1 MMNSRLMGIVMLS
14 VLCSV
19 AQAAEKKVE
28 GRYGATPLQGD
39 YYVYGGTL
47 GEMMPPTRKDRK
59 VSFMFTGQLAK
70 DLFNEIGPDVKK
82 EAACSSADG
91 YRERRRGDLSCIHI
105 KGNEYSCTFGINVV
119 SGKGT
124 YGSIC

>member
-1 MMNSRLMGIVMLS
+1 MNARLLGIAALS
-14 VLCSV
+14 ALCSL
-19 AQAAEKKVE
+19 AQSAEKKEE
-28 GRYGATPLQGD
+28 GRYGATPLKGD

-47 GEMMPPTRKDRK
+47 SEMTPPTQKDRK

-70 DLFNEIGPDVKK
+70 DLFNQIGPDVKK
-82 EAACSSADG
+82 EEACSSDPD
-91 YRERRRGDLSCIHI
+91 YRERRRGDLNCIYT
-105 KGNEYSCTFGINVV
+105 KSDGYSCSFGLNVV